1 MASAQVEKLMK
12 NLGISEE
19 EALQVLADDKAID
32 KGEKLF
38 ELSEEQKKV
47 AKKMTNFD
55 SKNRKKPIV
64 VGSKPANSRTKNAT
78 KGGIIAELA
87 TFLTENSQ
95 FSIEN
100 LEILNTERQISFKI
114 GDETYEITLA
124 QKRKPK
130 K

>member
-1 MASAQVEKLMK
+1 MASAQIEKLMK

-55 SKNRKKPIV
+55 SKNR
-64 VGSKPANSRTKNAT
+64 T
-78 KGGIIAELA
+78 
-87 TFLTENSQ
+87 
-95 FSIEN
+95 
-100 LEILNTERQISFKI
+100 
-114 GDETYEITLA
+114 
-124 QKRKPK
+124 
-130 K
+130 